1 VKLLTYQ
8 PFSLYSNGGG
18 NRILRRLFKGH
29 EADVVSLVVEE
40 NPLHPREGAIA
51 ETIVYAAPIV
61 RKWARWK
68 LRNFRTWLRHGLYKA
83 STIKKVQQAA
93 RKIDHD
99 VLHVIDHGPFSA
111 ALCTAEFN
119 NTPLWVSFH
128 DHFSTTYGLRENSEV
143 LWKRASRRLVISE
156 ELGNEYGRL
165 FGKADYELITDGVA
179 AAEVSEPLRVTG
191 SPVAVYFAG
200 LLHLEYIPLFK
211 VLADALDML
220 SKQGHQFKLILRATQ
235 YMPFLEN
242 RAFNTDYRPMTLD
255 DAELKRELDS
265 SAILYLPIKFT
276 RPDFYLYSLSTKMVG
291 YLGGAGAILYHGPQD
306 SAACH
311 LLQKTKAAVCCGNLD
326 AEKLAA
332 DILDLLANQNTVSA
346 HAKEL
351 AKKQF
356 GMAGIQK
363 IFWQEADEQA
373 KI

>member
-1 VKLLTYQ
+1 MKLLTYQ

-18 NRILRRLFKGH
+18 NRILRRLFKGR
-29 EADVVSLVVEE
+29 EEDVISLVVEE
-40 NPLHPREGAIA
+40 NPLHPRQGTIA

-68 LRNFRTWLRHGLYKA
+68 LRNFRTWLRHGLYKP
-83 STIKKVQQAA
+83 STIKKVQAAA
-93 RKIDHD
+93 RKMEYD

-111 ALCTAEFN
+111 ALCTDDFCRDK
-119 NTPLWVSFH
+119 PLWVSFH
-128 DHFSTTYGLRENSEV
+128 DHFSTTYGLYENSAA
-143 LWKRASRRLVISE
+143 LWKRANRRLVISE

-165 FGKADYELITDGVA
+165 FGKADYELITDGVT
-179 AAEVSEPLRVTG
+179 AAEVSEPLQAPG

-211 VLADALDML
+211 VLADALDLL

-311 LLQKTKAAVCCGNLD
+311 LLKKTQAAVCCGNLD
-326 AEKLAA
+326 AEKLSAE
-332 DILDLLANQNTVSA
+332 ILNLLADNHSISA
-346 HAKEL
+346 NAKVL

-356 GMAGIQK
+356 GLERIQQQ
-363 IFWQEADEQA
+363 FWQEAE
-373 KI
+373 